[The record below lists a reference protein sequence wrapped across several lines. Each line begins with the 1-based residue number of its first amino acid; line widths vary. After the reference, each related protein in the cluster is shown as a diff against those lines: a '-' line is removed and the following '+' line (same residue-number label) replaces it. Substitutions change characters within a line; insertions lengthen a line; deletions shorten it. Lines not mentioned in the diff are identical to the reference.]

1 MRRFRDRL
9 AASLIGAALLVSL
22 TGHALG
28 DTKTPVAA
36 ADAKNAAPAAA
47 AKPAPMGVPS
57 GLFKFG
63 MSAAQ
68 LRKAL
73 GKGVE
78 PLKATYRLG
87 NYAAD
92 FRAAPL
98 QITKGVAMRALPLF
112 DTGRGTLEMV
122 VLTAENA
129 KGRDFVEVYQMLTK
143 AYGASRREHSQFQGP
158 YQVFD
163 VNWTSGAASVALYFD
178 EGGRL
183 LTLELARAHTQGPE
197 PYGEESWLR
206 ASEWAAICGCDLPLY
221 YNRCPATSNF
231 N

>member
-1 MRRFRDRL
+1 MRRFQNRL
-9 AASLIGAALLVSL
+9 VAALAGAVLLVGFAGAAW
-22 TGHALG
+22 G
-28 DTKTPVAA
+28 DTKTP
-36 ADAKNAAPAAA
+36 APAAKKETPA
-47 AKPAPMGVPS
+47 AAPKPVPMGVPS

-78 PLKATYRLG
+78 PLKARYRLG
-87 NYAAD
+87 DYGAD
-92 FRAAPL
+92 FRATPL

-112 DTGRGTLEMV
+112 HTERGTLEMV

-129 KGRDFVEVYQMLTK
+129 KGRDFVEVYQLLTRT
-143 AYGASRREHSQFQGP
+143 YGPSLREHSQFQGP
-158 YQVFD
+158 YQIFD
-163 VNWTSGAASVALYFD
+163 VNWKAGASSVALYYD

-183 LTLELARAHTQGPE
+183 LTLELARSGALGPE

-221 YNRCPATSNF
+221 YNRCPAASQIN
-231 N
+231 